1 MIRVRSLWLP
11 LLCGAAL
18 HGCREP
24 KIVGEAKAGLVKDAT
39 ELALRRAV
47 RPVHQPPPTKGS
59 FADALSPHRVQ
70 LGNALAAFD
79 RLSSAMKS
87 DCDKALVDGRPSP
100 KECLLLT
107 EGREAIIQAV
117 VDAAKREDCGPH
129 RMLVRG
135 GDPKDDF
142 EPEVAHAIRMEGWFM
157 EQALQEGRADDAAG
171 RCIDALALVRDVT
184 YREHM
189 TGALKAT
196 QLSTLVF
203 HGCEQALGQAS
214 PEVRAKS
221 ATLLQALSEGLNEPA
236 DALKDWCVVQRLN
249 AYGHEL
255 RKSDLP
261 EHVVRFIQT
270 GPEKDRIQLSDAPK
284 LDDTCLLAV
293 QGTKQSNEVRRST
306 FRKVKLDNAAFGS
319 HLPDVLP
326 LVEKYEV
333 LFGRLATLR
342 YLTQVVGKA
351 AADIPRDKAFD
362 VELLDSPPRARLS
375 WLPQPGARVS
385 VVAPLAAP

>member
-1 MIRVRSLWLP
+1 MITKRGLGLGAVCAAT
-11 LLCGAAL
+11 LL
-18 HGCREP
+18 GCKEP

-59 FADALSPHRVQ
+59 FADALAPHRVQ
-70 LGNALAAFD
+70 LSNALGAFD
-79 RLSSAMKS
+79 RLSSSMKS

-107 EGREAIIQAV
+107 EGREAVLQAV

-129 RMLVRG
+129 HMLVRG
-135 GDPKDDF
+135 GDPKDDV
-142 EPEVAHAIRMEGWFM
+142 EPEVAHAIRLEAWFM
-157 EQALQEGRADDAAG
+157 EQALQEGKADDAAR
-171 RCIDALALVRDVT
+171 RCVDAFALVRDVT

-189 TGALKAT
+189 AGALKAA
-196 QLSTLVF
+196 QLSTLIF
-203 HGCEQALGQAS
+203 HGCEQALAQAS
-214 PEVRAKS
+214 AQTRLTIS
-221 ATLLQALSEGLNEPA
+221 AQLQAISEGLNEPA
-236 DALKDWCVVQRLN
+236 EALKDWCVVQRLN

-270 GPEKDRIQLSDAPK
+270 GPEKDRIQLNDAPK

-293 QGTKQSNEVRRST
+293 QGTKQSSEVRRST

-319 HLPDVLP
+319 RLPDVLP

-342 YLTQVVGKA
+342 YLTLVVGKTA
-351 AADIPRDKAFD
+351 AELPRDKAFD
-362 VELLDSPPRARLS
+362 VELLESPPRARLS
-375 WLPQPGARVS
+375 WLPQPGARVNAI
-385 VVAPLAAP
+385 APLAVP